1 MGKLSFFV
9 GAGVGYVLG
18 ARAGRQQFE
27 KIKSASQQVWDNPRV
42 QSSVHKVEEKVSEVA
57 KDKASA
63 VTDKVTDTVKS
74 RMGGGS
80 SGSTS
85 GSSGSSSGS
94 TATSGD
100 ASQTGVGGSMRPTPP
115 QPEL

>member
-27 KIKSASQQVWDNPRV
+27 KIKSASQHVWDNPKV
-42 QSSVHKVEEKVSEVA
+42 QSSVNKVEEKVSEVA

-63 VTDKVTDTVKS
+63 VTDKVTGTVKS
-74 RMGGGS
+74 RMGGS
-80 SGSTS
+80 SGS
-85 GSSGSSSGS
+85 GSSGSSG
-94 TATSGD
+94 TGD
-100 ASQTGVGGSMRPTPP
+100 ASQTGVGGSMRPTQP

>member
-9 GAGVGYVLG
+9 GAGLGYVLG

-42 QSSVHKVEEKVSEVA
+42 QSSVNKVEEKVSEVA
-57 KDKASA
+57 KEKASA

-74 RMGGGS
+74 RMGGS
-80 SGSTS
+80 SGSSDSS
-85 GSSGSSSGS
+85 GSSGSSN
-94 TATSGD
+94 GD

>member
-9 GAGVGYVLG
+9 GAGLGYVLG

-27 KIKSASQQVWDNPRV
+27 KIKSASQHVWENPKV
-42 QSSVHKVEEKVSEVA
+42 QSSVNKVEEKVSEVA
-57 KDKASA
+57 KEKASA
-63 VTDKVTDTVKS
+63 VTDKVTGTVKS
-74 RMGGGS
+74 RMGGSSSS
-80 SGSTS
+80 SGSH
-85 GSSGSSSGS
+85 SSGSSS
-94 TATSGD
+94 TGD

>member
-27 KIKSASQQVWDNPRV
+27 KIKSASQHVWENPRV
-42 QSSVHKVEEKVSEVA
+42 QSSVNKVEEKVSEVA

-63 VTDKVTDTVKS
+63 VTDKVTDTVRS
-74 RMGGGS
+74 RMGGH
-80 SGSTS
+80 S
-85 GSSGSSSGS
+85 GSSGSGS
-94 TATSGD
+94 AGSGD